1 LIEADI
7 IKRLEVSLANTDLKG
22 ADLIGADLDGA
33 ILHGAILNDAPLIFA
48 NLIDANLCGARFKN
62 TNLYGARL
70 KGANLYGAQELTEE
84 QLEEAYLCETELPG
98 GLDINPNRDC
108 GKPHDEWLSEKVES
122 LLKERS

>member
-1 LIEADI
+1 MTVTFNPQHEV
-7 IKRLEVSLANTDLKG
+7 RLDG
-22 ADLIGADLDGA
+22 ADLQTAFLNFAD
-33 ILHGAILNDAPLIFA
+33 
-48 NLIDANLCGARFKN
+48 
-62 TNLYGARL
+62 L

-84 QLEEAYLCETELPG
+84 QLKEVYLCETELPG